1 MSMELAI
8 WTQYYHGLTPED
20 AVKEFIKNGIYAA
33 ELSYEHGRNLLGRSD
48 DIVATGK
55 KFGAF
60 VKENSFTMT
69 QGHLWLNIRLCENPN
84 DVYELFN
91 WIDLYEAIGIRNMV
105 LHCDGS
111 SYDELGYEACAAQN
125 IEKLKIIAEYIEDK
139 DITVCL
145 ENLWSVVDGIDRL
158 LYLIDSVGSD
168 KLGICLD
175 TGHLNLQED
184 KDQCRFIRKAGKRLR
199 ALHIADNDGTD
210 DQHIMPFTRGNID
223 FVSVVRTLKEIGYEG
238 LFNLEI
244 PGESNIPL
252 ELRSEKIKYIKS
264 CYDYLMRCE

>member
-33 ELSYEHGRNLLGRSD
+33 ELSDEHGRDLLERSD
-48 DIVATGK
+48 DVVATGK
-55 KFGAF
+55 KFGEF
-60 VKENSFTMT
+60 VRENSFTMT
-69 QGHLWLNIRLCENPN
+69 QGHLWLNIRLCANPN
-84 DVYELFN
+84 DVYDLFR

-111 SYDELGYEACAAQN
+111 SYGELGYEACAAQN
-125 IEKLKIIAEYIEDK
+125 IEKLKIIAEYIKDK

-145 ENLWSVVDGIDRL
+145 ENLGSVVDGIDRI

-175 TGHLNLQED
+175 TGHLNLQKD
-184 KDQCRFIRKAGKRLR
+184 KDQRRFILMAGKRLR
-199 ALHIADNDGTD
+199 ALHIADNEGER
-210 DQHIMPFTRGNID
+210 DQHMMPFTRGNID
-223 FVSVVRTLKEIGYEG
+223 FVSVVRALKEIGYEG

-244 PGESNIPL
+244 PGENRIPL
-252 ELRSEKIKYIKS
+252 ELRNEKIKYVKS